1 VNGITVI
8 TPTGDRP
15 LAFGLLRD
23 RWMKNQIMKP
33 DQWIIVD
40 DGDTPYG
47 TDGLPEYAHYI
58 RKEKSKNESGY
69 SIGRNL
75 LAALSEVKCDDVL
88 IMEDDDWYSNGYI
101 FFMHS
106 LLEQCDL
113 VGLWGTNY
121 YNVKVPGYREMGK
134 NTHASLSQTA
144 FNKSFIPNLIKSIPG
159 NISIDLRLWK
169 NNTGLLKNGRDLK
182 LHCSIKGMPGRENA
196 GIGGL
201 IQYYKLDKDYL
212 KLVQWCDDAEVYI
225 DLMERK
231 FV

>member
-1 VNGITVI
+1 MNGITVI
-8 TPTGDRP
+8 TLTGDRP
-15 LAFGLLRD
+15 LSFGLLRD
-23 RWMKNQIMKP
+23 RWMKNQIVKP

-40 DGDTPYG
+40 DGKNKYNADN
-47 TDGLPEYAHYI
+47 LPSYSEYI
-58 RKEKSKNESGY
+58 RRVNDNNKNH
-69 SIGRNL
+69 SIGLNL
-75 LAALSEVKCDDVL
+75 KEALSKVRYENVL
-88 IMEDDDWYSNGYI
+88 IMEDDDWYSPSYI
-101 FFMHS
+101 YFMLN
-106 LLEQCDL
+106 LLKEKSI

-121 YNVKVPGYREMGK
+121 YNVKIPGYREMGK

-144 FNKSFIPNLIKSIPG
+144 FNKSFIQNVIESIPG

-169 NNTGLLKNGRDLK
+169 NNKGFLIPGRDLK
-182 LHCSIKGMPGRENA
+182 LHCSMKGMPGRENA

-201 IQYYKLDKDYL
+201 IQYYKLDKDYS